1 MALTSALYTGLS
13 GLDVNQTD
21 MQVIGNN
28 IANANTTAFKSSRA
42 LFTPQFYVTD
52 SSGSPPDG
60 DSGGTN
66 PSQSGLGATVATIQ
80 KDFTQG
86 SITTTGKDSD
96 LAIDGNGFFV
106 TQGAIQQ
113 FTRDGAFD
121 LNSQN
126 SLVDATG
133 NFVQGYGADSAG
145 NVIAGKLQNLTIPLG
160 ETSSAKATENVDLE
174 GNLASDGP
182 VSAGGTQINSQDLT
196 SAAGTPTAAT
206 LLTDLT
212 DAGTGAA
219 AFTNGQTLTLNAK
232 RDDSSLS
239 PQTLTVGPTTTLG
252 DLQTFFNGSLGID
265 TAGTGAGTKL
275 VTGGVANSVQV
286 QITGNSGT
294 ANALSVSTADLSDA
308 SGKTPLSLTTSTTA
322 VPTGESV
329 HTSMT
334 VYDSLGS
341 PITVDLTASLQS
353 KSDAGTTWKFEATS
367 ADNIDSTAPN
377 NTLVGTGTV
386 SFDAN
391 GQITTTTGTDI
402 AIHRDGT
409 GADPVMPVKLDFTGM
424 SSLAANG
431 SATGSEMD
439 VTSQDGYQEG
449 TLNSYS
455 IGTDGKI
462 TGSFTN
468 GQTRTLGQ
476 VAIATFNN
484 PEGLNDNGG
493 DNFTT
498 GANSGVPVLTTA
510 GNLGAGAI
518 RSGALEQSNVDL
530 SKEFINLITAST
542 GFSAASRV
550 ITTSDQ
556 MLTELLNTQ
565 R

>member
-13 GLDVNQTD
+13 GLNVNQTE
-21 MQVIGNN
+21 MQVVGNN

-42 LFTPQFYVTD
+42 LFEPQFYVTD
-52 SSGSPPDG
+52 ASGSPPDG
-60 DSGGTN
+60 DTGGTN
-66 PSQSGLGATVATIQ
+66 PSQSGLGASVATIQ

-96 LAIDGNGFFV
+96 LAIDGDGFFV
-106 TQGAIQQ
+106 TKGAIQQ
-113 FTRDGAFD
+113 YTRDGAFN
-121 LNSQN
+121 LNSQHE
-126 SLVDATG
+126 LVDASG
-133 NFVQGYGADSAG
+133 NFVQGYAADSEG
-145 NVIAGKLQNLTIPLG
+145 NVIPGQLTNLSVPIG
-160 ETSSAKATENVDLE
+160 QSSSAKATANVDLE
-174 GNLASDGP
+174 GNLASDGA
-182 VSAGGTQINSQDLT
+182 VAAGGSQINSQDLT

-212 DAGTGAA
+212 NAGTGTA
-219 AFTNGQTLTLNAK
+219 AFTNGQTLTLKAK
-232 RDDSSLS
+232 RDGSSLAAQS
-239 PQTLTVGPTTTLG
+239 LTVGPATTVG

-265 TAGTGAGTKL
+265 TAGTGAGATL
-275 VTGGVANSVQV
+275 VAGTAPNSAQL

-294 ANALSVSTADLSDA
+294 ANALTVSTASLADA
-308 SGKTPLSLTTSTTA
+308 TGATPLTLTTSATN

-341 PITVDLTASLQS
+341 PVTVDVTASLVS
-353 KSDAGTTWKFEATS
+353 KTDTGTTWKFEANS
-367 ADNIDSTAPN
+367 ADNLDPNAPN
-377 NTLVGTGTV
+377 NTLVGTGTI

-391 GQITTTTGTDI
+391 GQLTSSSNTDL
-402 AIHRDGT
+402 AIHRSGT
-409 GADPVMPVKLDFTGM
+409 GADAVMPVKLDFTGM

-431 SATGSEMD
+431 SATGSQMD
-439 VTSQDGYQEG
+439 VTSQDGYQQG
-449 TLNSYS
+449 SLNSYS

-468 GQTRTLGQ
+468 GQTRTMGQ
-476 VAIATFNN
+476 VAVAMFNN
-484 PEGLNDNGG
+484 PEGLNDMGG
-493 DNFTT
+493 NNFTA

-510 GNLGAGAI
+510 TDLGAGAI

-542 GFSAASRV
+542 GFSAASKV